1 MVPRTTAR
9 YVTVQLALKML
20 TIFQPKAK
28 RMKSKKKGQSD
39 EEGQLNN
46 ENTQQQGVS
55 SATITRV
62 RRR

>member
-1 MVPRTTAR
+1 
-9 YVTVQLALKML
+9 ML